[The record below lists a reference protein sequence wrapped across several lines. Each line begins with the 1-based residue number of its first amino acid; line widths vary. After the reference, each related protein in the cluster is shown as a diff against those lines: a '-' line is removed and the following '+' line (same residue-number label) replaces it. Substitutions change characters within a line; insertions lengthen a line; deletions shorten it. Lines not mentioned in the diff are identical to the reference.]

1 MYRAKPAENKHDSRT
16 LSRKNFL
23 RAFPRRCYY
32 RRQIETPVTTM
43 TPAAVNATRILL
55 PHSPRPGR
63 VYNFSAG
70 PACMPES
77 VLEQLREE
85 LIDCRG
91 CGIGLLELSHRGA
104 IYDAL
109 NNEAEAACRSAAGA
123 PNSHAVFFMPGG
135 ATMQFGLLP
144 LNFVPEDGTASYIDT
159 SIWSAK
165 AASEAARCRNTRI
178 VFEGKKVGYAR
189 VPKAGEFEQV
199 AAAKYLFYCQN
210 NTVEGT
216 TFWEPPE
223 TTTPLIGDA
232 TSDIFSRP
240 WSVEKHAMIL
250 AAGQKNLGAAGASL
264 VIAKKDFLASA
275 TTKLPTILRF
285 EDHANA
291 RSILNTPPTFAIRL
305 MGLMAEW
312 TIKVGGPTV
321 LAKANAEKANML
333 WDAVDASRGFYSW
346 GADKWCRSHMN
357 ICFRSPN
364 AALDAKFV
372 AEAEKHELF
381 GLVGHRE
388 AGGMR
393 ASMYNAFP
401 ANGCTIL
408 AQFMGEFARVHG

>member
-1 MYRAKPAENKHDSRT
+1 MGAKSSRAHEPPHFSATASAATIDVSFSPTANRVT
-16 LSRKNFL
+16 
-23 RAFPRRCYY
+23 
-32 RRQIETPVTTM
+32 TVTTM
-43 TPAAVNATRILL
+43 TSAAAARTLL
-55 PHSPRPGR
+55 PYTPSKGR

-91 CGIGLLELSHRGA
+91 GGIGLLELSHRGSL
-104 IYDAL
+104 YEAL
-109 NNEAEAACRSAAGA
+109 NNEAEDACRRAAGA
-123 PNSHAVFFMPGG
+123 PAEYAVFFMPGG
-135 ATMQFGLLP
+135 ATVQFGLLP
-144 LNFVPEDGTASYIDT
+144 LNFVAEDGTASYIDT

-178 VFEGKKVGYAR
+178 VFDGKSCGYKR
-189 VPKAGEFEQV
+189 VPKAGEFEHV
-199 AAAKYLFYCQN
+199 ANAAYLFYCQN

-216 TFWEPPE
+216 TFWEPPT

-264 VIAKKDFLASA
+264 IIAKKDFIASA
-275 TTKLPTILRF
+275 TKKLPTILRF

-291 RSILNTPPTFAIRL
+291 GSRLNTPPTFAVRV

-312 TIKVGGPTV
+312 TLAVGGPTA
-321 LAKANAEKANML
+321 LAKANAAKANL
-333 WDAVDASRGFYSW
+333 IWDAIDSSNGFYSW
-346 GADKWCRSHMN
+346 GAEKWCRSHMN
-357 ICFRSPN
+357 VCFRAPS

-372 AEAEKHELF
+372 TEAEQHELF
-381 GLVGHRE
+381 GLLGHRE

-393 ASMYNAFP
+393 ASLYNAFP
-401 ANGCTIL
+401 AKGCEIL
-408 AQFMGEFARVHG
+408 AQFMAEFARRNG